1 MEELQQALKILN
13 DELAQ
18 DGIELN
24 LNIVGGFSLSLQ
36 NLSIDVRESHD
47 IDTLSELT
55 ANIKE
60 RVKRIGEELH
70 LDLRWLNDDLLSLYA
85 DFEFAGIHFE
95 ELKFS
100 PSEKI
105 NLSNIHL
112 NVIDIVDFLK
122 LKLFALFTEVHDFLQ
137 YNKAFERT
145 QDLQD
150 IKTIVQLD
158 DTDCKELLNK
168 ITNYMHDTRCRD
180 LTSALLDAYLA
191 QTLSNAQVNEFLKEN
206 RLASYASYA

>member
-1 MEELQQALKILN
+1 MDKQDFWRHFNKLYQTNGILTNLYTEQLSKEGRLQTYQVEVIR
-13 DELAQ
+13 EFFP
-18 DGIELN
+18 
-24 LNIVGGFSLSLQ
+24 GF
-36 NLSIDVRESHD
+36 
-47 IDTLSELT
+47 
-55 ANIKE
+55 
-60 RVKRIGEELH
+60 G
-70 LDLRWLNDDLLSLYA
+70 DLRWLNDDLLSLYA

-112 NVIDIVDFLK
+112 NVIDVVDFLK
-122 LKLFALFTEVHDFLQ
+122 LKLFALFAEVHDFLQ
-137 YNKAFERT
+137 YNKVFERT

-158 DTDCKELLNK
+158 DIDCKELLNK
-168 ITNYMHDTRCRD
+168 LTNYMQDSRCRN

-191 QTLSNAQVNEFLKEN
+191 QTLSNAQINEFLKEN
-206 RLASYASYA
+206 RFTSYA